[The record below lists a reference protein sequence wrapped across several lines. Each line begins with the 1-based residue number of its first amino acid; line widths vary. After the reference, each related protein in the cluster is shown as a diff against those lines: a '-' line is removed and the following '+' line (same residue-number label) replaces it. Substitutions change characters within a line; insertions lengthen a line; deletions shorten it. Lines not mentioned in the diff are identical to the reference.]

1 MDRRVFMTRAAALG
15 CSIAASPLVTPVAL
29 ANAPWDTRLIVI
41 LLRGGMDGIDA
52 IRPVGDQ
59 NFSAMRPSLNRDTI
73 ELTDFYGLNNGL
85 RPLLPLWQ
93 AGDFGIAHA
102 TSTPYRG
109 KRSHFDGQDVLEA
122 GTIGGLRDG
131 SDGWLNR
138 MLQTV
143 PGITG
148 QTSYSI
154 GREQQLILSGGAPT
168 SSWSP
173 EAKLAMTP
181 QAELLLRLVYE
192 NDPLFSATSTK
203 AIEIAQTV
211 AVDAERDEQAV
222 QSMMDSPMMAQ
233 INGKAEHVKL
243 ANFAADRLRGNTRI
257 ASFSVNGWD
266 THANQRNG
274 LGRALRRL
282 SDTILTLRTGLDS
295 VWDKTAILC
304 LTEFG
309 RTARENGTKGTDHG
323 TGGAMIY
330 AGGALNGGRVLGD
343 WPGLGT
349 SDLLNQRDLMPT
361 RDVRAYPAWV
371 MHGLLGIDRRAIEL
385 SIFPGLEMGPDPGI
399 LG

>member
-1 MDRRVFMTRAAALG
+1 MDRRTFLARASALG
-15 CSIAASPLVTPVAL
+15 CSLAASPLVTPVAL
-29 ANAPWDTRLIVI
+29 ANAPWDTRLVVI
-41 LLRGGMDGIDA
+41 MLRGGMDGIDA
-52 IRPVGDQ
+52 IRPVGDP
-59 NFSAMRPSLNRDTI
+59 NFAKLRPSLNRDTL
-73 ELTDFYGLNNGL
+73 ELTDFYGLNSGL

-93 AGDFGIAHA
+93 AGDFGVAHA

-122 GTIGGLRDG
+122 GTIGGLRDR

-143 PGITG
+143 QGITG

-154 GREQQLILSGGAPT
+154 GRDPQLVLSGGAPT

-173 EAKLAMTP
+173 EARLSLTP
-181 QAELLLRLVYE
+181 QAERLLRLVYE
-192 NDPLFSATSTK
+192 NDPFFAATSAK

-211 AVDAERDEQAV
+211 AFEADSNEQATMG
-222 QSMMDSPMMAQ
+222 MMDSPMMAQ
-233 INGKAEHVKL
+233 VDGKAEHVQL
-243 ANFAADRLRGNTRI
+243 ANFAADRLRGQTRI
-257 ASFSVNGWD
+257 ASFSINGWD

-282 SDTILTLRTGLDS
+282 SDTILTLRSGLAP

-323 TGGAMIY
+323 TGGAMLF

-349 SDLLNQRDLMPT
+349 SELLGQRDLMPT

-371 MHGLLGIDRRAIEL
+371 MHGLMGIDRRALEL
-385 SIFPGLEMGPDPGI
+385 SIFPGLEMGSDPGI